1 MKNTPNEK
9 ATKLIND
16 LEADIDLSEETVV
29 VYEVWAIG
37 YDAEDKITGIDLM
50 LRAFGNPDEAVKFAE
65 KLQKQDIFVEADHE
79 GRLSSFKASVAYV
92 TVEVETVVD
101 DPETCG
107 TMNVGTIYR
116 DHIIMKE

>member
-9 ATKLIND
+9 AAKLISD

-37 YDAEDKITGIDLM
+37 YDADDKITGIELM
-50 LRAFGNPDEAVKFAE
+50 IRAFGNPDKAVKFAE
-65 KLQKQDIFVEADHE
+65 ELQKQDIFVEADCE
-79 GRLSSFKASVAYV
+79 GKLSALKASVAYV
-92 TVEVETVVD
+92 TIEVETVVN

>member
-9 ATKLIND
+9 AAKLISD

-37 YDAEDKITGIDLM
+37 YDANDKLTGIELM
-50 LRAFGNPDEAVKFAE
+50 IRAFGNPDKAVKFAE
-65 KLQKQDIFVEADHE
+65 ELQKQDIFVEADCE
-79 GRLSSFKASVAYV
+79 GKLSALKASVAYV
-92 TVEVETVVD
+92 TIEVETVVN

>member
-1 MKNTPNEK
+1 MKSTPNEK
-9 ATKLIND
+9 ATKLISD

-29 VYEVWAIG
+29 IYEVWAMG
-37 YDAEDKITGIDLM
+37 YDVEDKPTGIDLM
-50 LRAFGNPDEAVKFAE
+50 VRAFGNPDKAVKFAE
-65 KLQKQDIFVEADHE
+65 ELQKQDIFVEADHE
-79 GRLSSFKASVAYV
+79 GKLSSFKAFVAYV
-92 TVEVETVVD
+92 KIEVETVVN

>member
-9 ATKLIND
+9 AAKLISD

-37 YDAEDKITGIDLM
+37 YDADDKLTGLELM
-50 LRAFGNPDEAVKFAE
+50 IRAFGNPDKAVKFAE
-65 KLQKQDIFVEADHE
+65 ELQKQDIFVEADCE
-79 GRLSSFKASVAYV
+79 GKLSALKASVAYV
-92 TVEVETVVD
+92 TIEVETVVN